1 MAAGVDKVVI
11 AGGGVGGLTLALG
24 LSRAGVEVEVHEK
37 YDHLQT
43 LATGF
48 TIWSYAV
55 RHLLDFG
62 VDPDALARR
71 GSAIEVTEIRSRRGK
86 LIEAMPVGE
95 VSRELGAPTYDIQR
109 GGMQEALIDALGA
122 DKVRM
127 GSEVVGVEQDEGSAT
142 ALLAGGGRATGDL
155 VVGADGAH
163 SVLREVVSRTPVDLR
178 YSGYSGWGALIAF
191 EHELLDPRHH
201 VEIWEKGSKGGV
213 ADVGGGNARWYV
225 LHRAPIGT
233 TRVDRRAILAHIE
246 GWYPLLAAAVEQ
258 TEDDQIHVTEAAD
271 IAPLDGWIEGRLV
284 LLGDAAHATTPF
296 AAMGAC
302 MAIED
307 AATLV
312 RLLVD
317 SPWQRALPEYERD
330 RKRKA
335 EDVVEHGRRMGHLT
349 QLDSVVAI
357 WLRDQ
362 LFSHMPEDKMHEVA
376 REMAGGG

>member
-1 MAAGVDKVVI
+1 MAPGVDKVVI
-11 AGGGVGGLTLALG
+11 AGGGVGGLALALA
-24 LSRAGVEVEVHEK
+24 LARAGVEVEVHER

-43 LATGF
+43 RATGF

-62 VDPDALARR
+62 VDPGTLARL
-71 GSAIEVTEIRSRRGK
+71 GSPIEVTEIRSRRGR

-109 GGMQEALIDALGA
+109 GGLQEALIEALGA
-122 DKVRM
+122 DRVRM

-142 ALLAGGGRATGDL
+142 ALLAGGERATGDL

-163 SVLREVVSRTPVDLR
+163 SVTREVVARQPVDLR
-178 YSGYSGWGALIAF
+178 YSGFSGWGALIPF
-191 EHELLDPRHH
+191 EHELLEPRHH

-213 ADVGGGNARWYV
+213 ADVGGGHARWYV
-225 LHRAPIGT
+225 LHRAPVGT
-233 TRVDRRAILAHIE
+233 TRVDRTAILAHIE

-258 TEDDQIHVTEAAD
+258 TAEEQIQVTQAAD
-271 IAPLDGWIEGRLV
+271 IAPLEGWVDDRLV

-307 AATLV
+307 AATLAG
-312 RLLVD
+312 LLID
-317 SPWQRALPEYERD
+317 SPWPRALPAYERE
-330 RKRKA
+330 RKRRA
-335 EDVVEHGRRMGHLT
+335 EDVVAHGRRMGHVT

-362 LFSHMPEDKMHEVA
+362 LLAHMPEDKVHDVA
-376 REMAGGG
+376 REMAAGE